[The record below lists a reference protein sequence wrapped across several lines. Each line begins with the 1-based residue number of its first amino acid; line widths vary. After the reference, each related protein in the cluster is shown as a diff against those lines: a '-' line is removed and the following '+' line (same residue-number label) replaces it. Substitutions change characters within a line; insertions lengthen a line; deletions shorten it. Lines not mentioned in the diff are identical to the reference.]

1 MRFVVE
7 ERAIQR
13 DERLVMNDPGNIQ
26 VQVNG
31 KEREVRSGLSVHEL
45 VESFDLNPLLIVV
58 ELNRE
63 ILNRDQFKDVEI
75 SDGDAVELVHFVGGG

>member
-1 MRFVVE
+1 MS
-7 ERAIQR
+7 
-13 DERLVMNDPGNIQ
+13 DSGSIQ

-31 KEREVRSGLSVHEL
+31 QEREVQSGLSVHEL

-63 ILNRDQFKDVEI
+63 ILARDQFKDVRI

>member
-1 MRFVVE
+1 MSE
-7 ERAIQR
+7 
-13 DERLVMNDPGNIQ
+13 LGSIQ

-31 KEREVRSGLSVHEL
+31 KEREVQSGLSVHEL

-63 ILNRDQFKDVEI
+63 ILSRDQFKDIHVWE
-75 SDGDAVELVHFVGGG
+75 GDAVELVHFVGGG

>member
-1 MRFVVE
+1 MS
-7 ERAIQR
+7 
-13 DERLVMNDPGNIQ
+13 DLKNIQ

-31 KEREVRSGLSVHEL
+31 KEREVQSGLSVHEL

-63 ILNRDQFKDVEI
+63 ILSRDQFKDVQVSE
-75 SDGDAVELVHFVGGG
+75 GDAVELVHFVGGG

>member
-1 MRFVVE
+1 MS
-7 ERAIQR
+7 
-13 DERLVMNDPGNIQ
+13 DPGNIQ

-31 KEREVRSGLSVHEL
+31 KEREIQSGLSVHEL

-63 ILNRDQFKDVEI
+63 ILSRDQFKDVQVSE
-75 SDGDAVELVHFVGGG
+75 GDALELVHFVGGG

>member
-1 MRFVVE
+1 MSDR
-7 ERAIQR
+7 
-13 DERLVMNDPGNIQ
+13 GKIQ

-31 KEREVRSGLSVHEL
+31 KEREVQSGLSVHEL

-63 ILNRDQFKDVEI
+63 ILSRDQFEDVQVSE
-75 SDGDAVELVHFVGGG
+75 GDAVELVHFVGGG